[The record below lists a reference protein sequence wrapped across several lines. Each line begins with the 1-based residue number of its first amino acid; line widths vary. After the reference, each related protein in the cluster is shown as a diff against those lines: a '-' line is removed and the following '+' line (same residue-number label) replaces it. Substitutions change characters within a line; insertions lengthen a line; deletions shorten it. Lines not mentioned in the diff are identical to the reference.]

1 MVRDARTGRRAAAG
15 GPSRAFSAPEAEAAD
30 ALLARGRDTP
40 PFLLNPELRLDG
52 VLIGIPDGWI
62 PSAGI
67 GWEMDSVEQHG
78 STNDL
83 DATLLRH
90 ERFADAGL
98 ALRHIT
104 PTRFRGARR
113 A

>member
-1 MVRDARTGRRAAAG
+1 M
-15 GPSRAFSAPEAEAAD
+15 
-30 ALLARGRDTP
+30 
-40 PFLLNPELRLDG
+40 
-52 VLIGIPDGWI
+52 
-62 PSAGI
+62 
-67 GWEMDSVEQHG
+67 EQHG